1 MVAAT
6 FDYHA
11 PATLRDAVSLL
22 NDNADAKVLA
32 GGHSLIPMMK
42 LRLSEPSVVIDLGR
56 VDGLSYVN
64 ESGGALAIGA
74 MTSYYDIINSDAVQQ
89 NAPVL
94 AEAAGEVADP
104 QVRNMGTIG
113 GSLAHSDPA
122 ADLPAVMLA
131 LDAEVVASSRGALGR
146 VSTRTISADD
156 FFVDLFTT
164 ALEPNE
170 ILTEIRIPA
179 QSRQLRRGLR
189 EDGQQGVALRDSRRG
204 GVRDRRGRQR
214 NSRADRRDRLR
225 FERVA
230 RLRLRGPARGKLRRR
245 RRDSQRSRQS
255 GQRYRAQRGHPRI
268 RRVPRASDQGLRPA
282 RHHSRRGASLRLDNR
297 PLKQHQ
303 PQGAATV
310 APCFIEV
317 GRPMNRWS
325 PDSGFRPSPERR
337 LGRMMGPTKADR

>member
-11 PATLRDAVSLL
+11 PSSVEEALALL

-42 LRLSEPSVVIDLGR
+42 LRLSEPSAVVDLGR

-64 ESGGALAIGA
+64 ESGGGLAIGA

-131 LDAEVVASSRGALGR
+131 LGAEMVATSSGG
-146 VSTRTISADD
+146 SRTISADD

-179 QSRQLRRGLR
+179 QAANSGAAYAKMANKASHFAIV
-189 EDGQQGVALRDSRRG
+189 GVAASVTVEG
-204 GVRDRRGRQR
+204 GSVT
-214 NSRADRRDRLR
+214 A
-225 FERVA
+225 A
-230 RLRLRGPARGKLRRR
+230 RIGVTG
-245 RRDSQRSRQS
+245 S
-255 GQRYRAQRGHPRI
+255 GSSAS
-268 RRVPRASDQGLRPA
+268 RASDSEARLVGSAGDVNAIRSAAGRAANGIELNEDVHASAEYREHLTKVFALRA
-282 RHHSRRGASLRLDNR
+282 ITAAVERAS
-297 PLKQHQ
+297 
-303 PQGAATV
+303 G
-310 APCFIEV
+310 
-317 GRPMNRWS
+317 
-325 PDSGFRPSPERR
+325 
-337 LGRMMGPTKADR
+337 

>member
-1 MVAAT
+1 MVAST

-56 VDGLSYVN
+56 VDGLSYVS
-64 ESGGALAIGA
+64 ESDGGLAIGA

-89 NAPVL
+89 HAPVV
-94 AEAAGEVADP
+94 AEAAAMVADP

-131 LDAEVVASSRGALGR
+131 LGAEVVASSRGALGR

-179 QSRQLRRGLR
+179 QAADSGAAYAKMANKASHFAIV
-189 EDGQQGVALRDSRRG
+189 GVSASVTVEG
-204 GVRDRRGRQR
+204 GSVT
-214 NSRADRRDRLR
+214 A
-225 FERVA
+225 A
-230 RLRLRGPARGKLRRR
+230 RIGVTGAG
-245 RRDSQRSRQS
+245 SSAS
-255 GQRYRAQRGHPRI
+255 
-268 RRVPRASDQGLRPA
+268 RASDSEARLVGSSGDADAIRSAAGRAANGIELNEDIHASAEYREHLTKVFALRA
-282 RHHSRRGASLRLDNR
+282 ITAAVERAS
-297 PLKQHQ
+297 
-303 PQGAATV
+303 G
-310 APCFIEV
+310 
-317 GRPMNRWS
+317 
-325 PDSGFRPSPERR
+325 
-337 LGRMMGPTKADR
+337 

>member
-11 PATLRDAVSLL
+11 PSTLREAVSLL

-42 LRLSEPSVVIDLGR
+42 LRLSEPSAVIDLGR
-56 VDGLSYVN
+56 VEGLSYVN
-64 ESGGALAIGA
+64 ESGGGLAIGA

-89 NAPVL
+89 NVSVL

-131 LDAEVVASSRGALGR
+131 LGAEVVASSRGALGR
-146 VSTRTISADD
+146 VNTRTISADD
-156 FFVDLFTT
+156 FFLDLFTT

-179 QSRQLRRGLR
+179 QAANSGAAYAKMANKASHFAIV
-189 EDGQQGVALRDSRRG
+189 GVAASVTVEG
-204 GVRDRRGRQR
+204 GSVT
-214 NSRADRRDRLR
+214 S
-225 FERVA
+225 A
-230 RLRLRGPARGKLRRR
+230 RIGVTGAG
-245 RRDSQRSRQS
+245 SSAS
-255 GQRYRAQRGHPRI
+255 
-268 RRVPRASDQGLRPA
+268 RASDSEDRLVGSSGDADAIRSAAGRSANGIELNEDIHASAEYREHLTKVFALRA
-282 RHHSRRGASLRLDNR
+282 ITAAVERAS
-297 PLKQHQ
+297 
-303 PQGAATV
+303 G
-310 APCFIEV
+310 
-317 GRPMNRWS
+317 
-325 PDSGFRPSPERR
+325 
-337 LGRMMGPTKADR
+337 

>member
-11 PATLRDAVSLL
+11 PSTLREAVSLL

-42 LRLSEPSVVIDLGR
+42 LRLSEPSAVIDLGR
-56 VDGLSYVN
+56 VEGLSYVN
-64 ESGGALAIGA
+64 ESGGGLAIGA

-89 NAPVL
+89 NVSVL

-131 LDAEVVASSRGALGR
+131 LGAEVVASSRGALGR
-146 VSTRTISADD
+146 VNTRTISADD
-156 FFVDLFTT
+156 FFLDLFTT

-179 QSRQLRRGLR
+179 QAANSGSAYAKMANKASHFAIV
-189 EDGQQGVALRDSRRG
+189 GVAASVTVDG
-204 GVRDRRGRQR
+204 GSVT
-214 NSRADRRDRLR
+214 A
-225 FERVA
+225 A
-230 RLRLRGPARGKLRRR
+230 RISVTGAG
-245 RRDSQRSRQS
+245 SSAS
-255 GQRYRAQRGHPRI
+255 
-268 RRVPRASDQGLRPA
+268 RASDSEERLVGSSGDADAIRSAAGRAANGIELNEDVHASAEYREHLTKVFALRA
-282 RHHSRRGASLRLDNR
+282 ITAAVERAS
-297 PLKQHQ
+297 
-303 PQGAATV
+303 
-310 APCFIEV
+310 
-317 GRPMNRWS
+317 S
-325 PDSGFRPSPERR
+325 
-337 LGRMMGPTKADR
+337 

>member
-42 LRLSEPSVVIDLGR
+42 LRLSEPSAVIDLGR
-56 VDGLSYVN
+56 VEGLSYVN
-64 ESGGALAIGA
+64 ESGGGLAIGA

-131 LDAEVVASSRGALGR
+131 LGAEVVASSRGALGR
-146 VSTRTISADD
+146 VNTRTISADD
-156 FFVDLFTT
+156 FFLDLFTT

-179 QSRQLRRGLR
+179 QAANSGAAYAKMANKASHFAIV
-189 EDGQQGVALRDSRRG
+189 GVAASVTVEG
-204 GVRDRRGRQR
+204 GSVT
-214 NSRADRRDRLR
+214 S
-225 FERVA
+225 A
-230 RLRLRGPARGKLRRR
+230 RIGVTGAG
-245 RRDSQRSRQS
+245 SSAS
-255 GQRYRAQRGHPRI
+255 
-268 RRVPRASDQGLRPA
+268 RASDSEDRLVGSSGDADAIRSAAGRSANGIELNEDIHASAEYREHLTKVFALRA
-282 RHHSRRGASLRLDNR
+282 ITAAVERAS
-297 PLKQHQ
+297 
-303 PQGAATV
+303 G
-310 APCFIEV
+310 
-317 GRPMNRWS
+317 
-325 PDSGFRPSPERR
+325 
-337 LGRMMGPTKADR
+337 

>member
-42 LRLSEPSVVIDLGR
+42 LRLSEPSVVIDLAK
-56 VDGLSYVN
+56 VDGLSYVR
-64 ESGGALAIGA
+64 ESDGGLAIGA
-74 MTSYYDIINSDAVQQ
+74 MTTYYDIINSDAVQQ
-89 NAPVL
+89 HAPVV
-94 AEAAGEVADP
+94 AEAAGLVADP

-113 GSLAHSDPA
+113 GSLAHADPA

-131 LDAEVVASSRGALGR
+131 LGAELVASSRASLGR

-179 QSRQLRRGLR
+179 QAANSGAAYAKMANKASHFAIV
-189 EDGQQGVALRDSRRG
+189 GVAAAVTVENGSVSAARI
-204 GVRDRRGRQR
+204 GVTGAG
-214 NSRADRRDRLR
+214 SSA
-225 FERVA
+225 
-230 RLRLRGPARGKLRRR
+230 
-245 RRDSQRSRQS
+245 S
-255 GQRYRAQRGHPRI
+255 
-268 RRVPRASDQGLRPA
+268 RASDSEDRLVGSAGDVNAIRSAAGRAANGIELNEDIHASAEYREHLTKVFALRA
-282 RHHSRRGASLRLDNR
+282 ITSAVERAS
-297 PLKQHQ
+297 
-303 PQGAATV
+303 G
-310 APCFIEV
+310 
-317 GRPMNRWS
+317 
-325 PDSGFRPSPERR
+325 
-337 LGRMMGPTKADR
+337 

>member
-131 LDAEVVASSRGALGR
+131 LGAEVVASSRGALGR
-146 VSTRTISADD
+146 VNTRTISADD
-156 FFVDLFTT
+156 FFLDLFTT

-179 QSRQLRRGLR
+179 QAANSGAAYAKMANKASHFAIV
-189 EDGQQGVALRDSRRG
+189 GVAAAVTVENGSVSAARI
-204 GVRDRRGRQR
+204 GVTGAG
-214 NSRADRRDRLR
+214 SSA
-225 FERVA
+225 
-230 RLRLRGPARGKLRRR
+230 
-245 RRDSQRSRQS
+245 S
-255 GQRYRAQRGHPRI
+255 
-268 RRVPRASDQGLRPA
+268 RASDSEDRLVGSSGDADAIRSAAGRAANGIELNEDIHASAEYREHLTKVFALRA
-282 RHHSRRGASLRLDNR
+282 ITAAVERAS
-297 PLKQHQ
+297 
-303 PQGAATV
+303 G
-310 APCFIEV
+310 
-317 GRPMNRWS
+317 
-325 PDSGFRPSPERR
+325 
-337 LGRMMGPTKADR
+337 